1 MAGKTRIDLLMVARE
16 LAESRTQA
24 QRLIMAG
31 QVRVEGQVVHKAS
44 QQVNLDAQVAVDRE
58 PRFVSRGGEKLA
70 AALSGFQIEAEGKV
84 CADVGASTGGFTDC
98 LLQYGAARIYAIDV
112 GHGVIHWRI
121 RKDPRV
127 VVMERTNARY
137 LASLEEPVS
146 LVTIDVSFISL
157 RLIFPAVSQWLESD
171 GDIIALVKP
180 QFEAGKKEA
189 SRGKGVIR
197 DPKVHER
204 VLRQVIGHAQE
215 QALFPW
221 DLMRSPIEGVK
232 GNEEFLLRL
241 RKTMGDQDAEKLIE
255 KMFET
260 D

>member
-1 MAGKTRIDLLMVARE
+1 
-16 LAESRTQA
+16 
-24 QRLIMAG
+24 
-31 QVRVEGQVVHKAS
+31 
-44 QQVNLDAQVAVDRE
+44 
-58 PRFVSRGGEKLA
+58 
-70 AALSGFQIEAEGKV
+70 
-84 CADVGASTGGFTDC
+84 
-98 LLQYGAARIYAIDV
+98 
-112 GHGVIHWRI
+112 
-121 RKDPRV
+121 
-127 VVMERTNARY
+127 MERTNARY